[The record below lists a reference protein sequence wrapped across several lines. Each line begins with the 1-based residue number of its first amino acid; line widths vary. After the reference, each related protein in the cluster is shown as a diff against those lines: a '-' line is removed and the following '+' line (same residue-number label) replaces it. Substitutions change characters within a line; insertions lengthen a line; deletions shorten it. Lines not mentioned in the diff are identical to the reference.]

1 MVSLSGCFLIGGS
14 SERSPIIAYF
24 LTIGS
29 DALAALVIDAIV
41 SPVLAL
47 SRMFS
52 VLSAL
57 IDPLW
62 RLLSRFWH
70 PEVWWPTVVGVA
82 ACPN

>member
-1 MVSLSGCFLIGGS
+1 MA
-14 SERSPIIAYF
+14 IIAYF
-24 LTIGS
+24 LIIGS
-29 DALAALVIDAIV
+29 DAPAALAIDAIV
-41 SPVLAL
+41 SPVLAF

-70 PEVWWPTVVGVA
+70 PEAWGPTAVGIV